1 MVKKLKHLKTLKTVV
16 EYQAH
21 VECWCGSVCFQNVVW
36 YLEDLTH
43 PKLGAIRHFVHF
55 CCIVY
60 VLCMLAE
67 VPGDMNMMH
76 SICIIKMPVVN
87 LCWH

>member
-1 MVKKLKHLKTLKTVV
+1 MVKKLKHLKI
-16 EYQAH
+16 EYQVH
-21 VECWCGSVCFQNVVW
+21 VECGCDSMYFQNVMW
-36 YLEDLTH
+36 YLEDHTH
-43 PKLGAIRHFVHF
+43 PKLGAVRHFVHC

-76 SICIIKMPVVN
+76 SICNIKMSKVN
-87 LCWH
+87 LC